1 MFIEKL
7 VLENFQERNLA
18 GRWADGSHTADTV
31 YDRRHVVGTR
41 DPLDAVPVLGGL
53 LTRPLRRPGRQA
65 EVNGGGQAVRR
76 PAAAAISRTPA
87 VRGWRP

>member
-41 DPLDAVPVLGGL
+41 GPLDAVPVFGG
-53 LTRPLRRPGRQA
+53 PA
-65 EVNGGGQAVRR
+65 DQAV
-76 PAAAAISRTPA
+76 AEAGAT
-87 VRGWRP
+87 G